1 MYLKSEYIVVGMSSW
16 PVGSLLQ
23 ASPSEGVVYG
33 PPSVCSK
40 KNVPIL
46 CLVLLSQCS
55 GGVNP
60 GS

>member
-1 MYLKSEYIVVGMSSW
+1 MVGMSSW

-23 ASPSEGVVYG
+23 ASPSEGVLYG
-33 PPSVCSK
+33 PLSVCSK